1 MHVYTNRLRTVSTK
15 AKEVMSA
22 PFRMVSAAM
31 FSCMTA
37 LMSVAP
43 TLCESV
49 TINKSL
55 DLDSL
60 AGGMIGLIIKLAFY
74 VGLVMAGGGVFSWL
88 LAMKDDNS
96 EGQSRGIRL
105 IFIGGALM
113 GLRLLLQLAGIIK

>member
-1 MHVYTNRLRTVSTK
+1 MHAYTNRLRTVSTK

-43 TLCESV
+43 TLCNSV
-49 TINKSL
+49 QINTNL

-60 AGGMIGLIIKLAFY
+60 AGGMIGLIIKLASY
-74 VGLVMAGGGVFSWL
+74 VGLALAAGGVFSWL
-88 LAMKDDNS
+88 MAMKDDNS
-96 EGQSRGIRL
+96 EGQSRAIRL

-113 GLRLLLQLAGIIK
+113 GLRALLALAGIIK